1 MSTRGFTLIEL
12 MVTIAIM
19 SIMVAIGFPSFQT
32 MIASNRLTSS
42 ANAMVSALQLARMEA
57 VKQHEWVIIKP
68 KDDVTDGWA
77 NGWYVFVDFN
87 GNNSQDSLTE
97 PTIATF
103 DALNSTTTVSAVDDT
118 SVTATSGYKNR
129 VSYRPSG
136 RVNSPG
142 HFTFCS
148 AAAQDFRKVVI
159 AATGRIHVETPTS
172 CI

>member
-1 MSTRGFTLIEL
+1 

-42 ANAMVSALQLARMEA
+42 TNSMVSALQLARMEA

-68 KDDVTDGWA
+68 KDNVTDGWA

-87 GNNSQDSLTE
+87 GDNAQDSLTE

-103 DALNSTTTVSAVDDT
+103 DALNSTTTMTAVDDT
-118 SVTATSGYKNR
+118 SVVSTAGYSNR

-136 RVNSPG
+136 RVNSSG

-148 AAAQDFRKVVI
+148 AAAQDFRSVII
-159 AATGRIHVETPTS
+159 AATGRIRVETSSNSTTTYATS
-172 CI
+172 GCK